1 VIVSN
6 HYKNIKLSAERK
18 NDLTGGI
25 SMLKG
30 KVALVTGA
38 SRGIGKA
45 IALKLAEHGAD
56 VVVNYVNN
64 AQAAEDVKNKISEMG
79 RKALTFQAD
88 IADRTA
94 LEEMVDFTKQNFG
107 KIDILINNAG
117 IVRYGT
123 ITDMSQKDWNDVVN
137 TNLTGMFN
145 LCQLVA
151 PHMIDQNYGKIIN
164 ISSLAAVMN
173 LPASY
178 GYTATKAGVAAF
190 TRVLSAELIEK
201 NISVNAIAPGIII
214 TDMLDS
220 LGDAAEYYQAQIPAK
235 RFCEPEEVAELAYF
249 LCQDISRYIVGQTI
263 VIDGGLAL

>member
-1 VIVSN
+1 
-6 HYKNIKLSAERK
+6 
-18 NDLTGGI
+18 
-25 SMLKG
+25 MLKG

-56 VVVNYVNN
+56 IVVNYVNS
-64 AQAAEDVKNKISEMG
+64 AKAAEDVKNEITEMG
-79 RKALTFQAD
+79 CKALTYQAD
-88 IADRTA
+88 ISDRGA
-94 LEEMVDFTKQNFG
+94 SERMVDFTIKNFG

-123 ITDMSQKDWNDVVN
+123 ITDMSQNDWNDVVN
-137 TNLTGMFN
+137 TNLSGLFH

-151 PHMIDQNYGKIIN
+151 PHMIKQNYGKIIN
-164 ISSLAAVMN
+164 LSSLAAVMN

-178 GYTATKAGVAAF
+178 GYTAAKAGVSAF

-201 NISVNAIAPGIII
+201 NINVNAIAPGIII

-220 LGDAAEYYQAQIPAK
+220 LGDAAEFYKAQIPAK
-235 RFCEPEEVAELAYF
+235 RFCDPEEVAELAYF
-249 LCQDISRYIVGQTI
+249 LSQDISRYIVGQTI

>member
-1 VIVSN
+1 
-6 HYKNIKLSAERK
+6 
-18 NDLTGGI
+18 
-25 SMLKG
+25 MLKG

-56 VVVNYVNN
+56 VVVNYVHSEKEAN
-64 AQAAEDVKNKISEMG
+64 DVKEQIIKMG
-79 RKALTFQAD
+79 GKAITYQAD
-88 IADRTA
+88 IAKRDE
-94 LEEMVDFTKQNFG
+94 LEEMVKTTISEFG

-123 ITDMSQKDWNDVVN
+123 ITGMSQEDWNDVVN
-137 TNLTGMFN
+137 TNLSGMFH
-145 LCQLVA
+145 LCQLVS
-151 PHMIDQNYGKIIN
+151 PYMIEQNYGKIVN
-164 ISSLAAVMN
+164 LSSLAAVMN

-178 GYTATKAGVAAF
+178 GYTATKAGVSAF
-190 TRVLSAELIEK
+190 TRVLSTELIEK

-220 LGDAAEYYQAQIPAK
+220 LGDSAEMYKMQIPAK
-235 RFCEPEEVAELAYF
+235 RFCDPEEVAELAYF

>member
-1 VIVSN
+1 
-6 HYKNIKLSAERK
+6 
-18 NDLTGGI
+18 
-25 SMLKG
+25 MLEG

-56 VVVNYVNN
+56 VVINYVSS
-64 AQAAEDVKNKISEMG
+64 AKGAEEVKEEIIKMG
-79 RKALTFQAD
+79 RKAITIQAD
-88 IADRTA
+88 VADRSA
-94 LEEMVDFTKQNFG
+94 LERLVKETIDNFG

-123 ITDMSQKDWNDVVN
+123 ITDMRQEDWQDVMN
-137 TNLTGMFN
+137 TNITGMFH
-145 LCQLVA
+145 LCQLVS
-151 PHMIDQNYGKIIN
+151 PYMIEQGYGKIVN
-164 ISSLAAVMN
+164 LSSLAAVMN

-178 GYTATKAGVAAF
+178 SYTASKAGVAAF

-201 NISVNAIAPGIII
+201 NINVNAIAPGIIE
-214 TDMLDS
+214 TDMMDS
-220 LGDAAEYYQAQIPAK
+220 LGDAAEQYRLQIPAK
-235 RFCEPEEVAELAYF
+235 RFCAPEEVAELAYF

>member
-1 VIVSN
+1 
-6 HYKNIKLSAERK
+6 
-18 NDLTGGI
+18 
-25 SMLKG
+25 MLKG

-56 VVVNYVNN
+56 VVVNYVSN
-64 AQAAEDVKNKISEMG
+64 ASAAEEVKAEITKLG

-88 IADRTA
+88 IAERSA
-94 LEEMVDFTKQNFG
+94 LEKMVDFTIENFG
-107 KIDILINNAG
+107 KIDILVNNAG

-123 ITDMSQKDWNDVVN
+123 ITGMSQTDWNDVVN

-151 PHMIDQNYGKIIN
+151 PHMIKQNYGKIIN
-164 ISSLAAVMN
+164 ISSLASVMN

-178 GYTATKAGVAAF
+178 GYTATKSGVAAF
-190 TRVLSAELIEK
+190 TRVLSAELIPN
-201 NISVNAIAPGIII
+201 NINVNAIAPGIII

-220 LGDAAEYYQAQIPAK
+220 LGDSAEYYKSQIPAK
-235 RFCEPEEVAELAYF
+235 RFCDPEEVAELAYF
-249 LCQDISRYIVGQTI
+249 LSQDISRYIVGQNI

>member
-1 VIVSN
+1 
-6 HYKNIKLSAERK
+6 
-18 NDLTGGI
+18 
-25 SMLKG
+25 MLKG

-56 VVVNYVNN
+56 VVINYVNN
-64 AQAAEDVKNKISEMG
+64 ENAAKQVQDMVIAMG
-79 RKALTFQAD
+79 QKAYIYQAD
-88 IADRTA
+88 IANRNE
-94 LEEMVDFTKQNFG
+94 LEDMVNFTVKEFG

-123 ITDMSQKDWNDVVN
+123 ITSMSEKDWNDVVN
-137 TNLTGMFN
+137 TNLTGLFN
-145 LCQLVA
+145 LCQLVT
-151 PHMIDQNYGKIIN
+151 PHMIEQNYGKIVN
-164 ISSLAAVMN
+164 ISSLSAIMN

-190 TRVLSAELIEK
+190 TRVLSTELIEK
-201 NISVNAIAPGIII
+201 NINVNAIAPGIII

-220 LGDAAEYYQAQIPAK
+220 LGDAQEAYKAQIPAK

>member
-1 VIVSN
+1 
-6 HYKNIKLSAERK
+6 
-18 NDLTGGI
+18 
-25 SMLKG
+25 MLKG

-56 VVVNYVNN
+56 VVINYVNN
-64 AQAAEDVKNKISEMG
+64 ENAAKQVQDMVIAMG
-79 RKALTFQAD
+79 QKAYIYQAD
-88 IADRTA
+88 IANRNE
-94 LEEMVDFTKQNFG
+94 LEDMVNFTIKEFG

-123 ITDMSQKDWNDVVN
+123 ITTMSEKDWSDVVN
-137 TNLTGMFN
+137 TNLTGLFN
-145 LCQLVA
+145 LCQLVT
-151 PHMIDQNYGKIIN
+151 PHMIEQNYGKIVN
-164 ISSLAAVMN
+164 ISSLSAIMN

-220 LGDAAEYYQAQIPAK
+220 LGDAAEYYKAQIPAK

>member
-1 VIVSN
+1 
-6 HYKNIKLSAERK
+6 
-18 NDLTGGI
+18 
-25 SMLKG
+25 MLKG

-56 VVVNYVNN
+56 VVVNYVSNE
-64 AQAAEDVKNKISEMG
+64 QAAEEVKDSILKLG
-79 RKALTFQAD
+79 RRALTFQAD
-88 IADRTA
+88 VADRNA
-94 LEEMVDFTKQNFG
+94 LENMVNFTMENFG
-107 KIDILINNAG
+107 RIDILVNNAG

-123 ITDMSQKDWNDVVN
+123 ITGMSQKDWNDVIN
-137 TNLTGMFN
+137 TNLSGMFH
-145 LCQLVA
+145 LCQLVSS
-151 PHMIDQNYGKIIN
+151 HMIDQKYGKIIN
-164 ISSLAAVMN
+164 ISSLAAIMN

-178 GYTATKAGVAAF
+178 GYTASKAGVAAF
-190 TRVLSAELIEK
+190 TRVLSSELIEH

-220 LGDAAEYYQAQIPAK
+220 LGDAAEYYKSQIPAK
-235 RFCEPEEVAELAYF
+235 RFCDPEEVAELAYF